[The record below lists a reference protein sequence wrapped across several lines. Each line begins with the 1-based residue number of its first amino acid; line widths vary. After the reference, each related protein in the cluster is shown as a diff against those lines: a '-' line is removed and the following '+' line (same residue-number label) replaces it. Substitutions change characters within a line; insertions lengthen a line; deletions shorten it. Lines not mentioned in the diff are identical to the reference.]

1 MGHDELGQLLE
12 AIYQNTR
19 DWQGVVVLAL
29 ILFAFVIW
37 PSVKGLLETKKTKA
51 GVSDVSRQ
59 LERMEQKLDRDCKI
73 IEELD
78 GRVAVLEG
86 REK

>member
-1 MGHDELGQLLE
+1 MGHDEVGPLLE
-12 AIYQNTR
+12 AIYQNTL

-37 PSVKGLLETKKTKA
+37 PSAKGWLETKKTNA
-51 GVSDVSRQ
+51 GVSDVSTQ
-59 LERMEQKLDRDCKI
+59 LERMEQKLDRDYEA

-78 GRVAVLEG
+78 GRVAVIEG

>member
-1 MGHDELGQLLE
+1 MGHDELVQLLE

-37 PSVKGLLETKKTKA
+37 PSAKGWLEAKKTNA
-51 GVSDVSRQ
+51 GVSDVSKQ
-59 LERMEQKLDRDCKI
+59 LERMEQKLDRDYKT
-73 IEELD
+73 IEDLD

>member
-1 MGHDELGQLLE
+1 MGHDELVQLLE

-37 PSVKGLLETKKTKA
+37 PSVKGWLETKKTNA
-51 GVSDVSRQ
+51 GVSDVSKQ
-59 LERMEQKLDRDCKI
+59 LERMEQKLDRDYEA

>member
-29 ILFAFVIW
+29 ILFVFVIW
-37 PSVKGLLETKKTKA
+37 PSVNGWLETKKTNA
-51 GVSDVSRQ
+51 GVSDVSKQ
-59 LERMEQKLDRDCKI
+59 LERMEQKLDRDHEA
-73 IEELD
+73 IEDLD
-78 GRVAVLEG
+78 GQVAVLEG